1 MNTTTSADLQQTVIE
16 VANRWPS
23 AGLAVAVVRDG
34 TLDAFIGHGVAD
46 VDSKTPITV
55 DTVFRIGSITKTFTP
70 SPSCSCGSRG

>member
-1 MNTTTSADLQQTVIE
+1 MNALESLQQTVVE

-46 VDSKTPITV
+46 VDSNTPITV
-55 DTVFRIGSITKTFTP
+55 DTVFRALVNVPWVG
-70 SPSCSCGSRG
+70 